1 MDEKFNT
8 IHPLVCCKFHKNPPN
23 SLDGCVGPTTY
34 WSTDQQTNI
43 IDKLNHHDHHVGFN
57 FCQSRCLICIL
68 LPSTTNVRQNETF
81 LVMYFVILLVLSTK
95 LGDIYPKVPA
105 LSLKLKATH
114 TVVDFKT
121 PTFII
126 YTSPRSVSASLHVS
140 VRQLSPPPTEAT
152 VNVSESPL

>member
-1 MDEKFNT
+1 M
-8 IHPLVCCKFHKNPPN
+8 
-23 SLDGCVGPTTY
+23 
-34 WSTDQQTNI
+34 
-43 IDKLNHHDHHVGFN
+43 
-57 FCQSRCLICIL
+57 
-68 LPSTTNVRQNETF
+68 RQNETF

-114 TVVDFKT
+114 TDVDLKT

-140 VRQLSPPPTEAT
+140 MRQLSPPPTKAT
-152 VNVSESPL
+152 VNVSESPPKKLKYYLEAVPSVESMLLFSY